1 MKLLTKRLKCIVVG
15 SSLFVFIPLS
25 ISFSPTSLL
34 DISCIFSYCLTYLN
48 LRNVYI
54 YEKAVMFCVH
64 RKNFIHAWICPKWL
78 NRILLSLKMS
88 VCRYQGIMIAWPE
101 CARKELTSWY
111 VLKFHIYRFSLSQI
125 DKLKIKRNRNILH
138 YPICIFV

>member
-1 MKLLTKRLKCIVVG
+1 MLSTAWMKRCMKSLTKRVKCIVVG
-15 SSLFVFIPLS
+15 CSLFVFIPLS

-34 DISCIFSYCLTYLN
+34 DMSCIFSYCLTYLN
-48 LRNVYI
+48 LRYVYI

-101 CARKELTSWY
+101 CVRKELTSWY
-111 VLKFHIYRFSLSQI
+111 VLKFHMYRINLSQI
-125 DKLKIKRNRNILH
+125 DELN
-138 YPICIFV
+138 